1 MMILNKDFRELLH
14 LLNDHG
20 VEYLVVGGYAA
31 ILYGHVRATGDID
44 LWVKSTIENGKATL
58 AALHDFGFGSLS
70 IDEHDFTRN
79 DSIIQLG
86 YPPYRVDFLTT
97 IDGVSFETCYE
108 NRHVV
113 YYEDLPIPF
122 INLEDLKTNKRASG
136 RLKDLADLEALES
149 NSKEGE

>member
-1 MMILNKDFRELLH
+1 MILNKDFRELLH
-14 LLNDHG
+14 LLNEHG

-44 LWVKSTIENGKATL
+44 LWVRSTVENGRAII

-70 IDEHDFTRN
+70 IDEHDFCRG

-86 YPPYRVDFLTT
+86 YPPYRVDFLTS
-97 IDGVSFETCYE
+97 IDGVSFETCYV

-113 YYEDLPIPF
+113 HYEGLSIPF
-122 INLEDLKTNKRASG
+122 IDFEDLKTNKRASG